1 MGFSDIL
8 LHLRLRRRLK
18 VLWWETHSGG
28 EFGAHSLGEAS
39 VNDGMELVG
48 LSTRYTEEGVLGKGG
63 FGEVVLA

>member
-18 VLWWETHSGG
+18 VIWWETHSGG

-39 VNDGMELVG
+39 VDDGM
-48 LSTRYTEEGVLGKGG
+48 
-63 FGEVVLA
+63 